1 MHWFALV
8 LVPPET
14 DDVAGKVEEL
24 LRPFAPR
31 EEEVACSCQLGKEP
45 LPCQLCNG
53 GGTVVADTNT
63 ATRYDWMM
71 IGGRFDGRVAGLP
84 PERFERQRQILRYS
98 LSKPYTLEEGR
109 VLVRIRNNEEWQG
122 ALSRVYQEL
131 VEANTVRVAELPSDL
146 WCSVLVTPDG
156 CWHDHRFVG
165 GDVGCTPEEYWARKC
180 QDLLAAHQNCL
191 AVGCDLHV

>member
-1 MHWFALV
+1 MHRFTLV
-8 LVPPET
+8 LVPPEA

-31 EEEVACSCQLGKEP
+31 EEEVSCSCQTDKRP

-84 PERFERQRQILRYS
+84 PERFERERQILRYS
-98 LSKPYTLEEGR
+98 LSRPNTLEDGR
-109 VLVRIRNNEEWQG
+109 VQVRIRNNEEWQE
-122 ALSRVYQEL
+122 ALSREI
-131 VEANTVRVAELPSDL
+131 RSR
-146 WCSVLVTPDG
+146 DG
-156 CWHDHRFVG
+156 RPARAFHDQHRRF
-165 GDVGCTPEEYWARKC
+165 
-180 QDLLAAHQNCL
+180 
-191 AVGCDLHV
+191 